1 MFIYV
6 KKRNF
11 QYFILY
17 WLLINKEIEAVV
29 VDPQQNPT
37 CKYSLLLIFII
48 KENRRDIFNHKSFN
62 APTCNNMLISDC
74 NGAVQLTSSTHSY
87 MKIVRADKLRDRD
100 RTVKL
105 ITARHPQTKSR
116 LLFEIVTLTGD
127 CAWTVHERRTGGR
140 NKRMAE
146 AGTVLPG
153 WPIKRVKLLKE

>member
-17 WLLINKEIEAVV
+17 WLLINKEIETVV
-29 VDPQQNPT
+29 LDQQQNPT
-37 CKYSLLLIFII
+37 CKFSLLLIFII
-48 KENRRDIFNHKSFN
+48 KENRKNRKIFNVL
-62 APTCNNMLISDC
+62 TCNNMLISDC
-74 NGAVQLTSSTHSY
+74 NGKVELTSSTHNY
-87 MKIVRADKLRDRD
+87 MKIIHADKLRDRD

-105 ITARHPQTKSR
+105 IRARHPQTKYR